1 MRRVSGATNCSAFL
15 LELTTLLRFY
25 ALLPPCSQ
33 AKLDVQLSALTF
45 RQWTLFTRHQIF
57 NSKVRAYAISLGQ
70 IVDGFIAR
78 ELGLSLHSMPFLD
91 VAREVSLPRV
101 LLAESELST
110 ICTNR
115 DSTIAPITSTTASLR
130 RDAST
135 RVAFDS
141 GIAGLLV
148 ELGYLKEHIT
158 SLVRPNRA
166 NLEQGLLLLLSMARH
181 LLPRRAPSS
190 RDRKEPA
197 CAPYVYRWSQFH
209 SQLDPSRPS
218 KTQLRAFHRL
228 TKYVSPIRLLKRMLK
243 ELNDVLE
250 QALKPRSQGRGA
262 FQ

>member
-1 MRRVSGATNCSAFL
+1 M
-15 LELTTLLRFY
+15 
-25 ALLPPCSQ
+25 
-33 AKLDVQLSALTF
+33 
-45 RQWTLFTRHQIF
+45 
-57 NSKVRAYAISLGQ
+57 
-70 IVDGFIAR
+70 
-78 ELGLSLHSMPFLD
+78 
-91 VAREVSLPRV
+91 
-101 LLAESELST
+101 
-110 ICTNR
+110 
-115 DSTIAPITSTTASLR
+115 
-130 RDAST
+130 
-135 RVAFDS
+135 
-141 GIAGLLV
+141 

-166 NLEQGLLLLLSMARH
+166 HLEQGLLLLLSMARN